1 MKICCNPMEY
11 HAANNNNTRYSA
23 VYYYI
28 AQWCKWGKKVNFAP
42 RFALEFWMNEI
53 WDQIFIWICK
63 KCSYILKE
71 NLGQCASIELFTSS
85 QTSQQQKKKR
95 ILNCTYFLQF
105 VTTWCDQAAKRGKGR
120 GFEGWEVDQTKS
132 HTYPLIELFNPI
144 YPPISI
150 ALNQD
155 WVCCFVWCFRFLT
168 SL

>member
-1 MKICCNPMEY
+1 MIKQSSWREINELLWLRKRLTKIIV
-11 HAANNNNTRYSA
+11 H
-23 VYYYI
+23 VDYI
-28 AQWCKWGKKVNFAP
+28 NV
-42 RFALEFWMNEI
+42 
-53 WDQIFIWICK
+53 CK

-85 QTSQQQKKKR
+85 QTSQQKKR

-120 GFEGWEVDQTKS
+120 GLEGWEVDQEG
-132 HTYPLIELFNPI
+132 TYPLIELFNPI